1 MVTDSGICSASYNYA
16 IAIRDGNVS
25 YLQSPG
31 DSPTT
36 VAGKVGPDGKV
47 DLDIRRSVAK
57 VDAVGQLKGRTGS
70 GSWQLPMLGCSGRW
84 SAQKQA

>member
-1 MVTDSGICSASYNYA
+1 MVTDSGLCSARYNYA
-16 IAIRDGNVS
+16 IAIQDGAVR

-31 DSPTT
+31 DSPTAVSGQ
-36 VAGKVGPDGKV
+36 VAPDGKV

-57 VDAVGQLKGRTGS
+57 VDAVGRLNERTGS